1 VASPDSERAM
11 ALGAL
16 FLALKQVRGI
26 AEQGRI
32 DNAALAV
39 CLHGLL
45 GHYQNDVE
53 TLYGEPG
60 CLDEGLR
67 LLTDH
72 LSQPRNMQLTRYLV
86 SVLQLER
93 KLRRDRGRLA
103 EVGTGL
109 ERARGQMDY
118 FGDVTHP
125 SVIASVAETYKDRI
139 SPLRPRIIVQ
149 GHGRYL
155 EDERHAAAIRALLL
169 AAIRAAGLWQVN
181 GGGRLRLIFGRSQI
195 IDSARRALSQVPSG

>member
-1 VASPDSERAM
+1 M

-16 FLALKQVRGI
+16 FLALNQVREI

-32 DNAALAV
+32 DNRDLAT
-39 CLHGLL
+39 CLRGLL
-45 GHYQNDVE
+45 GHYEHDVE
-53 TLYGEPG
+53 TLYGEAG

-67 LLTDH
+67 LLADH
-72 LSQPRNMQLTRYLV
+72 LAQPRNMQLTRYLV

-93 KLRRDRGRLA
+93 KLRRDRARLA
-103 EVGTGL
+103 EVGNGL

-118 FGDVTHP
+118 FGDAIHP
-125 SVIASVAETYKDRI
+125 SVIASVAQTYKDRI

-149 GHGRYL
+149 GHGRHL

-169 AAIRAAGLWQVN
+169 AAIRSAGLWQVN
-181 GGGRLRLIFGRSQI
+181 GGGRLRLIFGRPRI
-195 IDSARRALSQVPSG
+195 IEAARRALSQVPSA